1 MSRKTNIIM
10 RLLTFALAV
19 LLPLATQAQAEEPPR
34 YSAQDTLRRAQVGSF
49 SPAAQPPVRVTP
61 GAEVRVRRDG
71 PNHYERLVCRE
82 DPAQV
87 LAKRIICEPKR
98 N

>member
-1 MSRKTNIIM
+1 MKRTAPIIAA
-10 RLLTFALAV
+10 LLLSAGVA
-19 LLPLATQAQAEEPPR
+19 AAEEPPR

-49 SPAAQPPVRVTP
+49 SPAAQPPVRVAP

-71 PNHYERLVCRE
+71 PNRYERLVCRE

-87 LAKRIICEPKR
+87 LVKRIICEPKR

>member
-1 MSRKTNIIM
+1 MKRTAPIIAA
-10 RLLTFALAV
+10 LLLSAGVA
-19 LLPLATQAQAEEPPR
+19 AAEEPPR

-49 SPAAQPPVRVTP
+49 SPAAQPPVRVAP

-71 PNHYERLVCRE
+71 TNRYERLVCRE

>member
-1 MSRKTNIIM
+1 MKRTAPIIAA
-10 RLLTFALAV
+10 LLLSAGVA
-19 LLPLATQAQAEEPPR
+19 AAEEPPR

-49 SPAAQPPVRVTP
+49 SPAAQPPVRVAP

-71 PNHYERLVCRE
+71 TNHYERLVCRE

-87 LAKRIICEPKR
+87 LVKRIICEPKR

>member
-1 MSRKTNIIM
+1 MKRTAPIIAA
-10 RLLTFALAV
+10 LLLSAGVA
-19 LLPLATQAQAEEPPR
+19 AAEEPPR

-49 SPAAQPPVRVTP
+49 SPAAQPPVRVAP

-71 PNHYERLVCRE
+71 PDRYERLVCRE

-87 LAKRIICEPKR
+87 LVKRIICEPKR

>member
-1 MSRKTNIIM
+1 MKRTAPIIAA
-10 RLLTFALAV
+10 LLLSAGVA
-19 LLPLATQAQAEEPPR
+19 AAEEPPR

-49 SPAAQPPVRVTP
+49 SPAAQPPVRVAP
-61 GAEVRVRRDG
+61 GAEVRVRQDG
-71 PNHYERLVCRE
+71 TDRYERLVCRE

-87 LAKRIICEPKR
+87 LVKRIICEPKR